1 MKTNNIMKQIRSLIV
16 LLVVMLMPLAAN
28 ASHQKEGQ
36 IDIPEMVL
44 EHLPTHTSGI
54 SLRTRERT
62 SAYHCP

>member
-36 IDIPEMVL
+36 IDIPEIGRAHV
-44 EHLPTHTSGI
+44 
-54 SLRTRERT
+54 
-62 SAYHCP
+62 